1 MIFVKSPW
9 FHFRTFPSPKKRSL
23 VPIGSQSPFPTP
35 APICF
40 WSLAYFRVKVLIP
53 LQGLLQWLQNW
64 PLLLLSIFPTQPL
77 EDHMPLVKMLQWL
90 SVAIR
95 INLQVLSVAFSSSHE
110 LYNQPTSAA
119 TSQDN
124 LGKELLKS
132 TVSVDTVHSRL
143 SVSRPPVLPG
153 LCAGSPSLL
162 PGSQWTRSLSYLQTF
177 ARGTSP

>member
-1 MIFVKSPW
+1 
-9 FHFRTFPSPKKRSL
+9 
-23 VPIGSQSPFPTP
+23 
-35 APICF
+35 
-40 WSLAYFRVKVLIP
+40 
-53 LQGLLQWLQNW
+53 
-64 PLLLLSIFPTQPL
+64 
-77 EDHMPLVKMLQWL
+77 MPLVKLLQWL

-132 TVSVDTVHSRL
+132 TVSLDTVHSRL
-143 SVSRPPVLPG
+143 SVSRPLVLPG

-162 PGSQWTRSLSYLQTF
+162 PGSQ
-177 ARGTSP
+177 